1 MQLER
6 AFMTW
11 QTVGLLKAVLCVAAI
26 SMAVIACLLHRLH
39 CGSYN
44 KQLRI
49 AFLILGA
56 LGVGAYFNFG
66 RFLGGGITDSILWYD
81 FYHYYMGAKYFPELH
96 YDGLY
101 RATVV
106 ADDEDARM
114 FRGVKGF
121 GWVRD
126 LMADRLVPV
135 RDVLAR
141 KQEVR
146 AQFQPARWNQFKT
159 DLRFFQAHIP
169 AGTWPGMLTDF
180 GFNGTPVWVLG
191 GAVLSGLCHTAQ
203 YWQAVA
209 LVWLDV
215 LLMAVAFAFVYR
227 AFGLTASGLALLF
240 VGVNYA
246 HRYEFISGSL
256 LRWDWLAYLLIGV
269 SLVKIRRYRSA
280 GFFLAYSSLLRVFPL
295 AYVGGVDGEVDQGAR
310 RTGGFI
316 ASEGVAIAQACY
328 PAATLGVG
336 GLFKMFYDTI
346 RPGGSLWYPQGGW
359 CSGLKGI
366 QRVRSV
372 NPVSR

>member
-1 MQLER
+1 
-6 AFMTW
+6 MTW
-11 QTVGLLKAVLCVAAI
+11 QTIALVKAVLCVAAI

-227 AFGLTASGLALLF
+227 AFGLTAGSLALLF

-295 AYVGGVDGEVDQGAR
+295 AYVGGVVVKFVHSLVRDRRASAQEFTLLKSFGASAALLVALSVLQPGGAR
-310 RTGGFI
+310 QRQVLCKLLRG
-316 ASEGVAIAQACY
+316 
-328 PAATLGVG
+328 
-336 GLFKMFYDTI
+336 I
-346 RPGGSLWYPQGGW
+346 RPLLGRSR
-359 CSGLKGI
+359 
-366 QRVRSV
+366 RV
-372 NPVSR
+372 NG